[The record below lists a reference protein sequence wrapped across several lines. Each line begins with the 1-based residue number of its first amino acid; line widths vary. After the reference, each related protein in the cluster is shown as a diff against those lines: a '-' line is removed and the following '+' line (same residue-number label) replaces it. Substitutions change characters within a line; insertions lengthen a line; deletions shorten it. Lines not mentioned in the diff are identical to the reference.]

1 LFIKELEKE
10 RKGKIEYNGGL
21 EFTLLE
27 ENKKVKIPTWKD
39 LHVSKPSMCAEYA
52 RKLTLQ
58 FGYQLKRNENSWNL
72 HKVNPSFDFSEES
85 LVPGYLV
92 TFYNENSLYR
102 GKGRIATHTAV
113 YLGED
118 LSGKK

>member
-1 LFIKELEKE
+1 MKKTLINLITIGMLTLPIGERLFIENSSNSKKEKEINERYHAELFIKELEKE

-58 FGYQLKRNENSWNL
+58 FGY
-72 HKVNPSFDFSEES
+72 
-85 LVPGYLV
+85 
-92 TFYNENSLYR
+92 
-102 GKGRIATHTAV
+102 
-113 YLGED
+113 
-118 LSGKK
+118 